1 MMTQNLYP
9 NHLKKNN
16 TKIFRVSIIYARHLK
31 HAEAKVPACFK
42 FQKFQKFQKIKTT
55 QNPFVS
61 FLLYSKLHQ
70 EA

>member
-31 HAEAKVPACFK
+31 YAEAKAPAYFK
-42 FQKFQKFQKIKTT
+42 LQKFQKIKTT
-55 QNPFVS
+55 QNLFVN